1 MPTETKTQMPF
12 TDPMTAWTTSQAA
25 FHKLMTDAM
34 TRMAS
39 FAEEYAA
46 LEAQM
51 LARAQTAIA
60 TWGQLAQ
67 DGLAYSA
74 QLSAQARKLGVDAAR
89 KFQA

>member
-12 TDPMTAWTTSQAA
+12 TDPMTAFQ
-25 FHKLMTDAM
+25 KLMTDAM
-34 TRMAS
+34 VRMAS

-51 LARAQTAIA
+51 LARAQAVIA

-67 DGLAYSA
+67 DGLVYSA
-74 QLSAQARKLGVDAAR
+74 QLSAQARKLGVDTAR